1 MKTGRK
7 SKKKLKKANRKSNFE
22 NNLNNRETAEKS
34 GKYVKEPTEKPSKNK
49 PKKYI
54 DVNPES
60 EDDIDPILRDRFEKI
75 GKSPLTHEEIEQMK
89 KDAEPSEDA
98 KKRQESKK
106 QHETNI
112 QNKKKEATEAARQE
126 EEDELKKRQES
137 KKQHEENMK
146 KPKAKKEESF
156 EIKPESEKK
165 GGPQIVKPEPEKKS
179 SNDNYMDETTRSRI
193 TAAIQ
198 SGEPLSE
205 ISRRYD
211 ISEEDLEKMKLSML
225 HSAFNDEDDYTGMSE
240 LEIFKA
246 KVAKG
251 NRMNSLSHSKF
262 IRI

>member
-98 KKRQESKK
+98 
-106 QHETNI
+106 
-112 QNKKKEATEAARQE
+112 
-126 EEDELKKRQES
+126 KKRQES